1 MPLKFITVISLI
13 SVMVVVVVVPRYDV
27 DIRDFRENTRT
38 FNDGLNKSC
47 ILVELYI
54 YCRFY

>member
-1 MPLKFITVISLI
+1 
-13 SVMVVVVVVPRYDV
+13 MVVVVVVPRDDV